1 MAQSHPLTTPAA
13 RVVLFSGGRGS
24 GVLSKQLLRDPRIQL
39 TLAING
45 YDDGASTGEVRRF
58 LGDALGPSDF
68 RKNASRLAL
77 ELGTAPPPLVDLL
90 DARLP
95 DGLTASDALTMLRA
109 RTAAQPALAE
119 RIEAFAAE
127 LDRTGRAFDFN
138 DCSVGNLVFAGSF
151 LLRGRRFNDAV
162 DDYCALLSLP
172 AGLIENVSDGTNA
185 HLVAIGAD
193 GAVLGSEEEI
203 VGAAG
208 HNRIQDIFLIDPPLS
223 ADDRRQVADT
233 DSAAALF
240 ARRAVTVGIN
250 PRLVRK
256 IADADLI
263 VYAPG
268 TQHSSLFP
276 SYLTPGL
283 SEAIARNLRAIK
295 LLITNIQADAEI
307 VGSTAVDIIE
317 RARYY
322 LQGKGARQT
331 PTPCLI
337 THYVVNDPGTADTAA
352 PYVPLGQIETLEDPR
367 LVRVANYEEGVTGR
381 HDAAKILGP
390 FVQSLLHRHATQKIA
405 ILLHDA
411 GSSNKLAQSIVEMI
425 RGGLGDLPVEAAIFY
440 EGEPLDEGF
449 VRSLP
454 FSVRALS
461 AGATTVDEQFRE
473 AVREGRF
480 DYVVLF
486 ESSGMYRGEDIVGL
500 AASLTSGRL
509 DAVWGSRRLSVRDI
523 EESYRFRYRRQAL
536 LGWISYMGSHVLSLS
551 CLALFGRYITDT
563 LSAVRAVRA
572 SDATELD
579 VPLTHKRANEHLL
592 ARLLRRKADIL
603 EIPVQFLPI
612 SPDLVK
618 RTSVVE
624 GLQALGALVAGR
636 FAAPPPRRPVAAPD
650 VADEGRTTPVPT
662 R

>member
-13 RVVLFSGGRGS
+13 CVVLFSGGRGS

-39 TLAING
+39 TVAING

-77 ELGTAPPPLVDLL
+77 ELGTAPATLVDLL

-95 DGLTASDALTMLRA
+95 DGLTADDALAMLRA

-127 LDRTGRAFDFN
+127 LARTGRPFHFN

-185 HLVAIGAD
+185 HLVAIGSD

-223 ADDRRQVADT
+223 VEDRRHVTST
-233 DSAAALF
+233 DSAISLF
-240 ARRAVTVGIN
+240 IRRAVTVGIN

-295 LLITNIQADAEI
+295 LLITNIQSDAEI
-307 VGSTAVDIIE
+307 AGSTAVDIIE

-337 THYVVNDPGTADTAA
+337 THYVVNDPGTVDTAA

-390 FVQSLLHRHATQKIA
+390 FVQSLLHRHATQKVA

-411 GSSNKLAQSIVEMI
+411 GSANKLAQSIVEMI

-461 AGATTVDEQFRE
+461 AGATTADEQFRE
-473 AVREGRF
+473 AVRDGRF

-486 ESSGMYRGEDIVGL
+486 ESSGMYRGEDVVGL

-523 EESYRFRYRRQAL
+523 EESYRFRYRRHAL
-536 LGWISYMGSHVLSLS
+536 LGWISYTGSHVLSLS

-624 GLQALGALVAGR
+624 GLQALGALVGGR
-636 FAAPPPRRPVAAPD
+636 FAPPPPRPAVAPD